1 MDETNK
7 TIASATPEVT
17 AASITPVTAAGG
29 SGEGAT
35 KSRAASKKKGGANK
49 ATGEQSFKAIIDK
62 LESIRI
68 EMNDVSTWTEMVAT
82 DIANIIPQKVTE
94 EAQGA
99 KFDPEIFQDII
110 TCLVGI
116 DGATKTSASIVWD
129 MYPILQNVQN
139 DVATFLRVFVQELEL
154 ADERRQQEEE
164 NRKEFLATLEKLIE
178 VNEELLEQKKEE
190 KRKKQEGGSMGIKEW
205 LAGLAGLAAGFVSAL
220 VAELTLQFK
229 GIIKAIKESKLAKSI
244 SAFMDNVVMAFERGW
259 SKLKAFSRIITD
271 KAAKFVERIQQFAS
285 RLFEPVVKLFERI
298 KESPFGKKIAEMF
311 DRLSAIGERF
321 ISKFRAGLRL
331 IQESKFFKT
340 IESAFV
346 STVEFI
352 KGIGTR
358 IRGIGASV
366 KNFFV
371 GLAEGW
377 GEVTAAFANVSK
389 KFEAVIDFVRG
400 GEKATES
407 IGLLGRIMKWFSG
420 FWETLKKPFQVFF
433 ELGESLGVL
442 AGKVFKFLGN
452 TMKKLFWPITILMG
466 VIDFFKGYNET
477 EGDFIDKFKAGFIE
491 LVNGLVGWMIDIPK
505 SIISWIAGALG
516 FKEVEDALDSFNFKD
531 ILVTLIDIGQ
541 EIFENFFQA
550 VVDLFSGDTTQ
561 VISNIGQLIAD
572 ILVAPYNLFKGL
584 ASWVAS
590 ALGFDKLSE
599 WLDNIDLG
607 KMLFDGVK
615 GVVGMITDFFQEQW
629 SAFKGIFTS
638 IGDLLTGKLDF
649 GTFFKSIVAGLIKLL
664 LAPVN
669 TIGKWVGFDITKK
682 ALELL
687 GLDSNS
693 APGASGGT
701 ATSSAV
707 EITPAP
713 NTQGAVINEIAT
725 STQAIKDEAAAS
737 SNSASLV
744 DASKNTNITNNNQS
758 VSYAGPAI
766 PDRTASMFM
775 PRFVY

>member
-17 AASITPVTAAGG
+17 AASITPTAPAGVSGGGG
-29 SGEGAT
+29 SET
-35 KSRAASKKKGGANK
+35 KTRAASKKKGGANK
-49 ATGEQSFKAIIDK
+49 ATGEQSFKGIIDK

-68 EMNDVSTWTEMVAT
+68 EMNDVSTWTEMIAT
-82 DIANIIPQKVTE
+82 DITGLIPQK
-94 EAQGA
+94 AAAAPQGA
-99 KFDPEIFQDII
+99 GFDPEIFQDVIG
-110 TCLVGI
+110 CLTSI
-116 DGATKTSASIVWD
+116 DGAVKASASIAWD
-129 MYPILQNVQN
+129 LYPMVQNIQN
-139 DVATFLRVFVQELEL
+139 DVAAILRVFANELEL
-154 ADERRQQEEE
+154 ADMRRQQEEE
-164 NRKEFLATLEKLIE
+164 NRREMAALLEKIAATRE
-178 VNEELLEQKKEE
+178 KETEDKK
-190 KRKKQEGGSMGIKEW
+190 KGKSGDMGIGDW
-205 LAGLAGLAAGFVSAL
+205 LVGLAGLAAGFVSGL
-220 VAELTLQFK
+220 IAELTLQFK
-229 GIIKAIKESKLAKSI
+229 GIIKAIKESRLAKSI
-244 SAFMDNVVMAFERGW
+244 GAFIDNVVLAFERGW
-259 SKLKAFSRIITD
+259 SKLKAFSRIMTD
-271 KAAKFVERIQQFAS
+271 KAAKFIERIQQFAS

-321 ISKFRAGLRL
+321 ISKFKAGLRL
-331 IQESKFFKT
+331 IEESKFFKA

-346 STVEFI
+346 SAVEFI
-352 KGIGTR
+352 KGIGTK
-358 IRGIGASV
+358 IKGIGTSV
-366 KNFFV
+366 KNFFTWLV
-371 GLAEGW
+371 EGW
-377 GEVTAAFANVSK
+377 SEVTAAFGNVGK
-389 KFEAVIDFVRG
+389 KLEAVIDFVRG
-400 GEKATES
+400 GDKATES
-407 IGLLGRIMKWFSG
+407 IGILGRVMKWFTG
-420 FWETLKKPFQVFF
+420 FWESLKGPFKVFF
-433 ELGESLGVL
+433 ELGESLGAL
-442 AGKVFKFLGN
+442 AGKVFGFLG
-452 TMKKLFWPITILMG
+452 KLMAKIAIPLTIIMSLW
-466 VIDFFKGYNET
+466 DFFKGYSET
-477 EGDFIDKFKAGFIE
+477 EGDFLDKFKGGFIE
-491 LVNGLVGWMIDIPK
+491 LVNGLVGWIIDIPK
-505 SIISWIAGALG
+505 SIVSWIAGALG
-516 FKEVEDALDSFNFKD
+516 FKEVEKALDSFNFKD
-531 ILVTLIDIGQ
+531 ILVTLIDVGQ
-541 EIFENFFQA
+541 QIFEDFFQS
-550 VVDLFSGDTTQ
+550 VVDLFSGDTMQ

-572 ILVAPYNLFKGL
+572 IYMAPYTLIKGL
-584 ASWVAS
+584 ASWIAS

-615 GVVGMITDFFQEQW
+615 SVVGMITDFFQEQW

-693 APGASGGT
+693 APGASGGA

-775 PRFVY
+775 PRFGY